1 MGCGASSEQQPVA
14 GQSRVVLVQPPPQPQ
29 PQPADGTTP
38 SASSLTPSALRQLP
52 QVEGVHVAGT
62 NPLGVARL
70 PQFRLRPD
78 DGSDDASEHR
88 PAEAVAAATPAEPSA
103 VGPVERM
110 ETFLRGLGVSDA
122 AVAGNAAATVA
133 NGIETPAQF
142 ELLGRE
148 QLRGLAFKE
157 DDIDRILHEIKSR
170 AEQDQERLNQAIA
183 ESLRY
188 KETER
193 EASDPQ
199 WNKWEED
206 LAKALS
212 LSLSSDTDSNRAA
225 VRQSL
230 LEQQELQRVLELSAL
245 EALEHEDANTTAAT
259 RQQRSEVDF
268 LYEPEEEQPV
278 LPVPEA
284 GTKASLRSPEPEPE
298 KEPPPPPTPGKPAAS
313 QSLHAQLLQS
323 LESMNVGE
331 LRQRAEQEGVDPAK
345 IEAARDSRDPKAE
358 LSTLIVCS
366 IVASLRRGEQDA
378 SAVGGGANDN
388 DTSPEERLR
397 TELEALD
404 VGQLRRR
411 AQATGVA
418 KDRIEAARDSHNP
431 TRELM
436 TLLLEQAAEHRAAG
450 VDIIEMTQQRL
461 DRLRVELAGL
471 DINALCQHAKQEGAE
486 ARLVDDARMRIDV
499 APKEALV
506 ALIVAKCGQTMG
518 LETGLQPGAIGSVRP
533 PPPPPRPS
541 PGNGRKA
548 AIATATAAPP
558 GTPPPRGGGGGGG
571 GGARPAYA
579 PLTQRALGID
589 GDAAGPGDA
598 GKTPLPAPAFQGP

>member
-110 ETFLRGLGVSDA
+110 VTFLRGLGVSDA

-245 EALEHEDANTTAAT
+245 EALEHEDANTTAAA

-268 LYEPEEEQPV
+268 LTNRRRNNPYCQCRRPGPRLRCARQSQSQRRNPRHRPRPANRQPV
-278 LPVPEA
+278 RA
-284 GTKASLRSPEPEPE
+284 YTRSCC
-298 KEPPPPPTPGKPAAS
+298 
-313 QSLHAQLLQS
+313 
-323 LESMNVGE
+323 
-331 LRQRAEQEGVDPAK
+331 
-345 IEAARDSRDPKAE
+345 SR
-358 LSTLIVCS
+358 SS
-366 IVASLRRGEQDA
+366 R
-378 SAVGGGANDN
+378 
-388 DTSPEERLR
+388 
-397 TELEALD
+397 
-404 VGQLRRR
+404 
-411 AQATGVA
+411 
-418 KDRIEAARDSHNP
+418 
-431 TRELM
+431 
-436 TLLLEQAAEHRAAG
+436 
-450 VDIIEMTQQRL
+450 
-461 DRLRVELAGL
+461 
-471 DINALCQHAKQEGAE
+471 
-486 ARLVDDARMRIDV
+486 
-499 APKEALV
+499 
-506 ALIVAKCGQTMG
+506 
-518 LETGLQPGAIGSVRP
+518 
-533 PPPPPRPS
+533 
-541 PGNGRKA
+541 
-548 AIATATAAPP
+548 
-558 GTPPPRGGGGGGG
+558 
-571 GGARPAYA
+571 
-579 PLTQRALGID
+579 
-589 GDAAGPGDA
+589 
-598 GKTPLPAPAFQGP
+598 